1 MQQPQ
6 LVDVPGVRTH
16 SGLIAQQVKS
26 TLDSL
31 GIADWA
37 GWSLADKND
46 PASRQSLRY
55 EEFIA
60 PLIKSVQELSSQVV
74 ALQQRIAELES
85 KNTP

>member
-1 MQQPQ
+1 
-6 LVDVPGVRTH
+6 
-16 SGLIAQQVKS
+16 
-26 TLDSL
+26 
-31 GIADWA
+31 
-37 GWSLADKND
+37 
-46 PASRQSLRY
+46 LRY